1 MVYELDCDIAA
12 PRYRGISPSQ
22 HSSQYEDRVLKPVS
36 NHRALARVPVLEM
49 VQVNGV
55 LQMAEANAQLRAENA
70 ELQQAV
76 LSGMHLLMQQEQE
89 LQRLRP

>member
-1 MVYELDCDIAA
+1 
-12 PRYRGISPSQ
+12 
-22 HSSQYEDRVLKPVS
+22 
-36 NHRALARVPVLEM
+36 M